1 MLFISKIITSNK
13 KNHICAPVSGKI
25 IHLQNVPDK
34 AFSNKLIGD
43 GLAIE
48 VSSNCIC
55 APCQGK
61 ISVLA
66 PTKHAFGI
74 LTPDGVEILVHIG
87 IQSLKPNAANYDY
100 QIKVGDLVKVGTP
113 IVTLSEELLKKHNYK
128 IITPIVICNHYSHP
142 IKAMTTASS
151 IKAGKTIYTYR

>member
-1 MLFISKIITSNK
+1 MNFLTKINSNK
-13 KNHICAPVSGKI
+13 KNHIYAPVSGKI
-25 IHLQNVPDK
+25 IHLQNIPDK

-48 VSSNCIC
+48 VSSNCIY

-61 ISVLA
+61 INLIA

-87 IQSLKPNAANYDY
+87 IQLLKPNASNYHY
-100 QIKVGDLVKVGTP
+100 QIKVGDDVKIGTP
-113 IVTLSEELLKKHNYK
+113 IVILSEELLKKYNYK
-128 IITPIVICNHYSHP
+128 IITPIVICNHSNHP
-142 IKAMTTASS
+142 IKTMTTAST
-151 IKAGKTIYTYR
+151 IKIGKTLYTYK

>member
-1 MLFISKIITSNK
+1 MNFLTKIISNK
-13 KNHICAPVSGKI
+13 TNQVCAPVSGKI

-55 APCQGK
+55 APCRGK
-61 ISVLA
+61 ISVIA

-87 IQSLKPNAANYDY
+87 IQLLKPNPSNYNY
-100 QIKVGDLVKVGTP
+100 QIRVGDQVNIGTP
-113 IVTLSEELLKKHNYK
+113 IVKLSEELLKKYNYK
-128 IITPIVICNHYSHP
+128 IITPIVICNHFNHP
-142 IKAMTTASS
+142 IKTMTTAST
-151 IKAGKTIYTYR
+151 IKEGKTIYTYK

>member
-1 MLFISKIITSNK
+1 MNFLTKIITSNK
-13 KNHICAPVSGKI
+13 TNHICAPVSGKI

-48 VSSNCIC
+48 ISSNCIY

-61 ISVLA
+61 ISVIA

-87 IQSLKPNAANYDY
+87 IHLLNPNASYYDY
-100 QIKVGDLVKVGTP
+100 QIKVGEPVKVGTP
-113 IVTLSEELLKKHNYK
+113 IVKLSDELFKKYNYK
-128 IITPIVICNHYSHP
+128 IITPIVICNHNNHP
-142 IKAMTTASS
+142 IKTMTTAST
-151 IKAGKTIYTYR
+151 IKAGKTLYTYK

>member
-61 ISVLA
+61 ISVIAL
-66 PTKHAFGI
+66 TKHAFGI

-128 IITPIVICNHYSHP
+128 KSFKKKAHLIKEEKAKAYSD
-142 IKAMTTASS
+142 
-151 IKAGKTIYTYR
+151 GEFFELLEREGL